1 MRVKE
6 IPQGIPFFVSAA
18 DRVALWRAIRAA
30 LWPAIRAALRRAI
43 GKKERRLPAERN
55 LQMVVKVKLEKR

>member
-18 DRVALWRAIRAA
+18 GRAALRRAIRAA
-30 LWPAIRAALRRAI
+30 LRWAI

>member
-6 IPQGIPFFVSAA
+6 IPQGIPFFVSTA
-18 DRVALWRAIRAA
+18 DRAALRRAIRAA
-30 LWPAIRAALRRAI
+30 LWRAI

>member
-18 DRVALWRAIRAA
+18 G
-30 LWPAIRAALRRAI
+30 RAALRRAI

>member
-6 IPQGIPFFVSAA
+6 IPQGIPFFVSTA
-18 DRVALWRAIRAA
+18 DRAA
-30 LWPAIRAALRRAI
+30 LRRAIRAALRRAI

>member
-18 DRVALWRAIRAA
+18 GRAA
-30 LWPAIRAALRRAI
+30 LRRAIRAALRRAI

>member
-18 DRVALWRAIRAA
+18 GRAA
-30 LWPAIRAALRRAI
+30 LRRAIRAALRRAI
-43 GKKERRLPAERN
+43 GKKEHRLPAERN